1 MGPESYGLGLI
12 AGMLSILSP
21 CVLPLLP
28 IVFGTASDKHKY
40 GPLVLAAG
48 LTVSFVLVGL
58 FVATIGYS
66 IGLDAEWI
74 RKAGG
79 IMLAAVGIILLVPAL
94 SAGFAMVTAPASRW
108 LDSRLGSSSGPAGL
122 TGQFS
127 MGVVLGTVWSP
138 CIGPTLGAASLLAA
152 QGENLGQVTLVMIAF
167 AIGAA
172 IPLTFIGMASR
183 ATLARWRGKML
194 QAGSIGKML
203 LGGVMLA
210 VGVMIISGVDK
221 AIEAWAVEHSPAWL
235 TWLTTSV

>member
-1 MGPESYGLGLI
+1 
-12 AGMLSILSP
+12 MLSILSP

-28 IVFGTASDKHKY
+28 IVFGTASDKHRF
-40 GPLVLAAG
+40 GPLALAAG
-48 LTVSFVLVGL
+48 LTLSFVLVGL

-79 IMLAAVGIILLVPAL
+79 ILLVAIGLVLLVPVL
-94 SAGFAMVTAPASRW
+94 GAGFATVTAPASRW
-108 LDSRLGSSSGPAGL
+108 LDARLGSTNDSNGL
-122 TGQFS
+122 AGQFS
-127 MGVVLGTVWSP
+127 MGVVLGAVWSP
-138 CIGPTLGAASLLAA
+138 CIGPTLGAASMLAA

-203 LGGVMLA
+203 LGGVMLV

-235 TWLTTSV
+235 TWLTTSI

>member
-28 IVFGTASDKHKY
+28 IVFGTASDKHRF
-40 GPLVLAAG
+40 GPLALAAG
-48 LTVSFVLVGL
+48 LTLSFVLVGL

-79 IMLAAVGIILLVPAL
+79 ILLVAIGLVLLVPVL
-94 SAGFAMVTAPASRW
+94 GAGFSTVTAPASRW
-108 LDSRLGSSSGPAGL
+108 LDARLGSTNNSNGL
-122 TGQFS
+122 AGQFS
-127 MGVVLGTVWSP
+127 MGVVLGAVWSP
-138 CIGPTLGAASLLAA
+138 CIGPTLGAASMLAA
-152 QGENLGQVTLVMIAF
+152 QGESLGQVTLVMIAF

-203 LGGVMLA
+203 LGGVMLV